1 MSVAERA
8 RRYRTRQRIGVVVV
22 PVEVTWNDIDTLEAA
37 GLVTWSQP
45 DDRGALAEA
54 VRTALNQWCDG
65 VTRVAED

>member
-8 RRYRTRQRIGVVVV
+8 RRYRTRQRVGAVVV
-22 PVEVTWNDIDTLEAA
+22 PVEVTWNDIVALEAA
-37 GLVTWSQP
+37 GLATWSQP
-45 DDRGALAEA
+45 DDRGALAKA